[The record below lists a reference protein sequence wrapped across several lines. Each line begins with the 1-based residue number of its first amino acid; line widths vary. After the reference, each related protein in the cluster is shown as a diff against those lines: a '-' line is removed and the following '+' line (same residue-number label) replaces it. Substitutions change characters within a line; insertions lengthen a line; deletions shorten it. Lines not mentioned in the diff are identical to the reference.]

1 MWLHKAGTVMTLLF
15 KIGFLPIRVW
25 DVLDVLI
32 VAWLLYQIYRLLR
45 GNVAFNIFVGLLI
58 IYIIWGVVNQLEMD
72 LLAAVLG
79 QFVSVGMIIIVIV
92 FQQEIRR
99 FLFYLGNNTLR
110 RRLDFLGKWLDSN
123 LDVPEG
129 REIYLR
135 ALKNAMLRLS
145 RQKIGALIVLTRDI
159 ILDEVTSTGSELDAA
174 ISEPL
179 VESIF
184 QKTSPL
190 HDGALL
196 VRRGRLIAAGC
207 ILPISE
213 NNSLPKF
220 AGLRHR
226 AALGISEKFG
236 VAAFIVS
243 EESGNIAFAHAGKL
257 FTELKEEEV
266 EALLRQYLL

>member
-1 MWLHKAGTVMTLLF
+1 MPLLF
-15 KIGFLPIRVW
+15 KIGFLPIRIW
-25 DVLDVLI
+25 DILDILI

-45 GNVAFNIFVGLLI
+45 GNVAFNIFVGLLL
-58 IYIIWGVVNQLEMD
+58 IYIIWGIVNQLEMD

-99 FLFYLGNNTLR
+99 FLFYLGNNALR
-110 RRLDFLGKWLDSN
+110 RRLHFLDKWLDRN
-123 LDVPEG
+123 LEVPEG

-135 ALKNAMLRLS
+135 ALKTALLRLS
-145 RQKIGALIVLTRDI
+145 RQKIGALVVLTRDI
-159 ILDEVTSTGSELDAA
+159 ILDEVVSTGSELDAA

-213 NNSLPKF
+213 NNTLPKF

-226 AALGISEKFG
+226 AALGITEKFG
-236 VAAFIVS
+236 VAAFVVS
-243 EESGNIAFAHAGKL
+243 EESGNLAFAHSGKL
-257 FTELKEEEV
+257 FTELQEEEV